1 MKQKPSNSMNIF
13 RLIRKAVPYVV
24 KATPFGYFGAVV
36 LSLVFAVIAA
46 LQPYAN
52 QFFID
57 RTTAAIGGHTLP
69 LAALALFCGAK
80 LLQVLIQGTCNQF
93 TSFCYY
99 RRAQMFLQKRL
110 HEKVARLPA
119 TAYERSTQLDEVE
132 KSLNGLFSTTWVV
145 MMLTDIAA
153 YYLPYLIITGWYLF
167 QLKPALLLS
176 LLFVFLPLAISQFIR
191 AKYFTEMKNILAPL
205 TRKRNYYRSSM
216 CQRESF
222 KETRLLGAV
231 HFFRTLYT
239 AAWQIFFQKERKIKG
254 KAMLFEVGASLLTL
268 CGYGGVLWLLFDA
281 LLAGEISIG
290 AFAAVF
296 NAVGDL
302 FDLMESLVGNTLGQL
317 SENAGPIGSY
327 IHFMELPEMPDGD
340 GVPTHFDLEL
350 RDVSFTYPD
359 RDEPAVS
366 GVSLHIAEGETLA
379 IVGENGAGKSTL
391 VRLLS
396 GLFEPTEGTA
406 LIGSVPIE
414 TLRLDERFA
423 HTSAVFQKFQ
433 QYPLTLRENIAI
445 SCGTEPPSDEV
456 ILAAAEKAGVDVN
469 SSTFPD
475 GLDTMLSR
483 AFDGVDVSG
492 GQWQRIAIA
501 RGLCR
506 PHEIIFL
513 DEPTAAIDPL
523 EESRLYHRFAEIAA
537 GKTAVLVTHRLG
549 SARIAHRIA
558 VMEHGRIVEIG
569 THESLLAANGVYA
582 RLFTAQAQWYRTE
595 SDGSNHLTSNI
606 LTSAAYS
613 TRPST
618 GDPVDGLD
626 CFVFLR
632 RYMPISRFFSAS
644 NSACVMTP
652 SASSC

>member
-1 MKQKPSNSMNIF
+1 
-13 RLIRKAVPYVV
+13 
-24 KATPFGYFGAVV
+24 
-36 LSLVFAVIAA
+36 
-46 LQPYAN
+46 
-52 QFFID
+52 
-57 RTTAAIGGHTLP
+57 
-69 LAALALFCGAK
+69 
-80 LLQVLIQGTCNQF
+80 
-93 TSFCYY
+93 
-99 RRAQMFLQKRL
+99 
-110 HEKVARLPA
+110 
-119 TAYERSTQLDEVE
+119 
-132 KSLNGLFSTTWVV
+132 
-145 MMLTDIAA
+145 
-153 YYLPYLIITGWYLF
+153 
-167 QLKPALLLS
+167 
-176 LLFVFLPLAISQFIR
+176 
-191 AKYFTEMKNILAPL
+191 
-205 TRKRNYYRSSM
+205 
-216 CQRESF
+216 
-222 KETRLLGAV
+222 
-231 HFFRTLYT
+231 
-239 AAWQIFFQKERKIKG
+239 
-254 KAMLFEVGASLLTL
+254 
-268 CGYGGVLWLLFDA
+268 
-281 LLAGEISIG
+281 
-290 AFAAVF
+290 
-296 NAVGDL
+296 
-302 FDLMESLVGNTLGQL
+302 MESLVGNTLGQL

-595 SDGSNHLTSNI
+595 SDVPT
-606 LTSAAYS
+606 T
-613 TRPST
+613 
-618 GDPVDGLD
+618 
-626 CFVFLR
+626 
-632 RYMPISRFFSAS
+632 
-644 NSACVMTP
+644 
-652 SASSC
+652 

>member
-423 HTSAVFQKFQ
+423 HTSVVFQKFQ

-445 SCGTEPPSDEV
+445 SCGTEPPSDEA

-523 EESRLYHRFAEIAA
+523 EESRLYHRFSEIAA

-595 SDGSNHLTSNI
+595 SDVPT
-606 LTSAAYS
+606 T
-613 TRPST
+613 
-618 GDPVDGLD
+618 
-626 CFVFLR
+626 
-632 RYMPISRFFSAS
+632 
-644 NSACVMTP
+644 
-652 SASSC
+652 